1 MKTPAPGKTEIAL
14 MPPFVGLTLEQI
26 CVPQDLRAFTA
37 ARAAIM
43 AAGAV
48 GFDTESKPTFSVGE
62 VSSGPHLVQFALPD
76 KAYLFQMHHSES
88 HPFLRDLLQS
98 AQLIK
103 AGFGLKSDSSHIHA
117 KLGIKMQGV
126 IDLNAIFS
134 KDGYQK
140 EIGVRTAVGL
150 MFGQRFVKSKH
161 ATTSNWARHELT
173 PQQLLYAA
181 NDAYGALKVYQAL
194 QATPGTDLMSHIN
207 AA

>member
-1 MKTPAPGKTEIAL
+1 MKIPAPSKAEIAL
-14 MPPFVGLTLEQI
+14 MAPFVGLTLAQI
-26 CVPQDLRAFTA
+26 HVPQSHDEFTA
-37 ARAAIM
+37 ASKAIM
-43 AAGAV
+43 AAGVV

-76 KAYLFQMHHSES
+76 KAYLFQMHHSEA

-103 AGFGLKSDSSHIHA
+103 AGFGLKSDSGHIYA
-117 KLGIKMQGV
+117 KLGIKMHGV
-126 IDLNAIFS
+126 IDLNAVFS

-150 MFGQRFVKSKH
+150 MFGQRFAKSKH

-173 PQQLLYAA
+173 SQQLLYAA
-181 NDAYGALKVYQAL
+181 NDAYGALKVYEAL
-194 QATPGTDLMSHIN
+194 QASLGIDLMSHIN